1 MIVSPGSCTTCL
13 TPMIAAA
20 KSYAYISRTHP
31 SLCFAT
37 GSASMAAAMRSYSSM
52 SGTRSSLRIIVGAG
66 PVQGMSSIFISSL
79 FSGGIRLLITSG
91 SLG

>member
-1 MIVSPGSCTTCL
+1 
-13 TPMIAAA
+13 
-20 KSYAYISRTHP
+20 
-31 SLCFAT
+31 
-37 GSASMAAAMRSYSSM
+37 MAAAMRSYSSM